1 MPRKIIVYI
10 ATSADGYIARRDG
23 DFSWLNDRPP
33 VKGDYGMAKFYKKVD
48 TVIMGRKTYDIGVK
62 MGQSGYA
69 GKHNY
74 VFSRKVF
81 SRKNG
86 KSGPPNVE
94 FVNEDVTSFARRVR
108 KVRGKHIWLV
118 GGGSII
124 AAFLDAQ
131 LIDEFIV
138 HVIPLFI
145 GEGIPLIHPRHRNVP
160 LKLVKIR
167 SYPDGVV
174 RLHYRVS
181 PADKEAKLRGALK

>member
-23 DFSWLNDRPP
+23 DFSWLDRPP
-33 VKGDYGMAKFYKKVD
+33 VKGDYGMAKFYKRVD
-48 TVIMGRKTYDIGVK
+48 TAIMGRKTYDVGVK
-62 MGQSGYA
+62 MSQTGYP
-69 GKHNY
+69 GKHNF
-74 VFSRKVF
+74 VFSRKG
-81 SRKNG
+81 RK
-86 KSGPPNVE
+86 SDAANVE

-108 KVRGKHIWLV
+108 RVPGKHIWLV

-124 AAFLDAQ
+124 AAFLDAK
-131 LIDEFIV
+131 LIDEFII

-160 LKLVKIR
+160 LELVKMR

-174 RLHYRVS
+174 RLHYRVAS
-181 PADKEAKLRGALK
+181 VGKD